1 MADPNANFSEIATT
15 TIDNYSSTIA
25 DNVLKHNALL
35 RELERR
41 GNVQTFS
48 GGVTILQ
55 NLSYAEN
62 STSKWYTGLELLDVS
77 GSDVLTTAQYDIK
90 QYNVNVVISGLEQI
104 QNASR
109 QMMHD
114 LLKARIGNAD
124 STARNDIGTALYFS
138 NTENDGKSIGGLQ
151 HLIADDPT
159 SGTVGG
165 IDRATNTWWRN
176 QVENPGASP
185 NSAAIQTA
193 MNKIYIRTTRGT
205 DTVNMFVGDTTYFEL
220 YLAGLQANQ
229 RFADDSEA
237 GAGFRALMF
246 WGGAAKVFF
255 DPACPANHMYGI
267 NSDFLLYRPHSA
279 RNFVRDQNKVAVNQ
293 DGMVVPLY
301 WAGNLTLSNAE
312 RQGVIIPGS

>member
-1 MADPNANFSEIATT
+1 MANPNFSEIVTT
-15 TIDNYSSTIA
+15 TIDNYSRNLA
-25 DNVLKHNALL
+25 DNVLQHNALL

-41 GNVQTFS
+41 GNVQTAS

-62 STSKWYTGLELLDVS
+62 STSKWYTGLEVLDVS
-77 GSDVLTTAQYDIK
+77 GSDVLTSAQYDWK
-90 QYNVNVVISGLEQI
+90 QYNVNVVISGLEQL

-109 QMMHD
+109 ERMHD
-114 LLKARIGNAD
+114 LLRARIQNAE
-124 STARNDIGTALYFS
+124 STSRNDIGEALFFS

-151 HLIADDPT
+151 HLVADDPT

-165 IDRATNTWWRN
+165 INRATNTWWRN

-185 NSAAIQTA
+185 TSSAITSA
-193 MNKIYIRTTRGT
+193 MNKIYINTTRQS
-205 DTVNMFVGDTTYFEL
+205 DTVDFFVGDTNYFQL
-220 YLAGLQANQ
+220 YLEGLQGQQ
-229 RFADDSEA
+229 RFTDDSEA

-246 WGGAAKVFF
+246 GGGAAKVFF
-255 DPACPANHMYGI
+255 DPACPASHMYGL
-267 NSDFLLYRPHSA
+267 NTTFMLYRPHSA

-293 DGMVVPLY
+293 DAMVVPMY
-301 WAGNLTLSNAE
+301 WAGNMTLSNAA